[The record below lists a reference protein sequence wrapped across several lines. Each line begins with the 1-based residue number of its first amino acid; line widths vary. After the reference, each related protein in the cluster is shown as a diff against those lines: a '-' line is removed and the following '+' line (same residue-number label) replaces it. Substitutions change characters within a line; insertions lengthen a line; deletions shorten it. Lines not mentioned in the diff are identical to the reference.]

1 MLSRQPGCQCRWQ
14 LSHCTYHISHLISHI
29 VGLRTFQPEIQ
40 STMYLKVG
48 KGSIFPYK
56 LVIKTGSG
64 KSPIPWAI
72 SKTDNIVIKSNS
84 IVNPFLPRGSFN
96 HIVTTKNK
104 FCWYL
109 ITSHPRNRYEVRQ
122 VRTDQ
127 SVATVSR
134 HPLGPSFNLLQAVMA
149 SCITCTG
156 NGAIPTTVSRAAVGV
171 VLTTPEMYRQ
181 ASLWRCSSCL
191 LTVL

>member
-84 IVNPFLPRGSFN
+84 IVIPFLPRQFSPAV
-96 HIVTTKNK
+96 IVNVIALWPPLPWTTADHPGAWRGP
-104 FCWYL
+104 CPRARMHVL
-109 ITSHPRNRYEVRQ
+109 LGGPRHLCGHGRHHLSRLTSAAWRTGHWS
-122 VRTDQ
+122 RTDGLTIACISQ
-127 SVATVSR
+127 SHVA
-134 HPLGPSFNLLQAVMA
+134 
-149 SCITCTG
+149 
-156 NGAIPTTVSRAAVGV
+156 AAVI
-171 VLTTPEMYRQ
+171 
-181 ASLWRCSSCL
+181 
-191 LTVL
+191 